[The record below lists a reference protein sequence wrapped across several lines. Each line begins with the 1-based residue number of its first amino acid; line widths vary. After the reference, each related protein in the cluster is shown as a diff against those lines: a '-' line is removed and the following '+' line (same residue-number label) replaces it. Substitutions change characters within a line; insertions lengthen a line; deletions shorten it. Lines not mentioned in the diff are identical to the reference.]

1 MMTLDHSETAKEKQ
15 QQGIFTVS
23 PCHRVTVSP
32 YHHATASPRTA
43 LLGPDDILRC
53 TLPNG
58 ITVLARENWSAPSIV
73 LEGYLQAGNLDEPES
88 LTGLASYTS
97 SMLSRGTRRRS
108 FAEISETVESVGAS
122 VGFGADRYTTSFS
135 TKSLAEDL
143 DLVLD
148 ILADELRNP
157 AFPADHVEKV
167 RGLRMTAI
175 AERENDTRQMA
186 SLAFRE
192 LMFGSHPLGR
202 NMLGTRQTNA
212 AIQRDALTEFY
223 ATFYRPQGLVIAV
236 VGAISAE
243 QAVTKVAEAFGDWA
257 GDRPARADL
266 PPIPG
271 LDGVRERR
279 VAMPDKSQ
287 SDIIIGW
294 PAMPRLDPDF
304 DKARLAN
311 TVLGVFG
318 MMGRLG
324 MNVRERQGMA
334 YYAYSQL
341 AANKATGLWLAIAGV
356 NPANVERAIGAMLQE
371 AARLADERVPE
382 DELSDCKRYMTGSLP
397 LQMETNDGVA
407 SLLVDMEWHAL
418 GLDYVQRYINIINS
432 LTADDIQAAAQKY
445 LATGKYALAVAGP
458 G

>member
-1 MMTLDHSETAKEKQ
+1 MNNLRRLALNPSAPVAAAPRPTL
-15 QQGIFTVS
+15 
-23 PCHRVTVSP
+23 P
-32 YHHATASPRTA
+32 
-43 LLGPDDILRC
+43 GPHDILRR

-58 ITVLARENWSAPSIV
+58 ITVLARENWSAPSVV
-73 LEGYLQAGNLDEPES
+73 LEGYLHVGNLDEPEH
-88 LTGLASYTS
+88 LTGLTSYTS

-108 FAEISETVESVGAS
+108 FAEISETIEAVGAS
-122 VGFGADRYTTSFS
+122 IGFGADRHTTNFS
-135 TKSLAEDL
+135 TKSLAEDV

-148 ILADELRNP
+148 VLADELRAP
-157 AFPADHVEKV
+157 AFPLDHVEKV

-192 LMFGSHPLGR
+192 LMFGAHPLGR
-202 NMLGTRQTNA
+202 NLLGTRQTNA
-212 AIQRDALTEFY
+212 AIQRETLAEFY
-223 ATFYRPQGLVIAV
+223 ETFYRPQGMVIAV
-236 VGAISAE
+236 VGALPAE
-243 QAVTKVAEAFGDWA
+243 DAVTKVGAAFGDWT
-257 GDRPARADL
+257 GDRPARAAL
-266 PPIPG
+266 PPVPA
-271 LDGVRERR
+271 LDSVRERH

-287 SDIIIGW
+287 SDIILGW
-294 PAMPRLDPDF
+294 PAMPRLHPDF

-324 MNVRERQGMA
+324 ANVRERQGMA

-341 AANKATGLWLAIAGV
+341 ATNKQTGLWLAIAGV

-371 AARLADERVPE
+371 VRRLADERVPE
-382 DELSDCKRYMTGSLP
+382 EELSDCKRYLTGSLP

-407 SLLVDMEWHAL
+407 SILVDIEWHGL
-418 GLDYVQRYINIINS
+418 GLDYVQRYVEIINS
-432 LTADDIQAAAQKY
+432 LTADDVQEAAQRY

-458 G
+458 